1 MKTGELIEAIYGA
14 AVALGVDSDLAASW
28 AGYCVAICLRWEW
41 GEA

>member
-28 AGYCVAICLRWEW
+28 AGYCG
-41 GEA
+41 GEYEYLL